1 MEVIFIT
8 GCILSRIL
16 IKKYLN
22 GDSGRAL
29 IRAIGAPIFR
39 KALILE
45 TTGLL
50 IRAIVALIL
59 QALSFR
65 LSGWQC
71 LKQCR
76 TVVQA
81 LG

>member
-1 MEVIFIT
+1 M
-8 GCILSRIL
+8 LLL

-29 IRAIGAPIFR
+29 IRSIVLPIFR

-50 IRAIVALIL
+50 IRAIGAPIL

-76 TVVQA
+76 TAVQA